1 MLGIIEGF
9 YGRPWSWTERREM
22 SNALAAAGM
31 DTYVYAPKDDPLHR
45 AEWRT
50 PYPDEVHREFARLV
64 EHGGLR
70 VGFTVSPGLSIDAT
84 SARDR
89 DALRTKFLQVMDVGV
104 SLVGVLFD
112 DLEPADGLGEVHGEL
127 TSWLRAALPTHVELF
142 VVPLHYTGT
151 SAPPY
156 LTELA
161 RRVPEEVAIGWT
173 GRHVVNRTV
182 TIADATA
189 WSAAMAG
196 RRPLLWDNTPV
207 NDALMVDHLFTG
219 PLRGREPGLAAH
231 LHGYLAN
238 PSVQPRASLP
248 ALLSAAAWCRG
259 EDPAAAWRGAA
270 GADLVVLE
278 GCDGA
283 VPAALATAGL
293 GGDRDALERL
303 EGWFAAAERATVG
316 GLDEAVRPWVD
327 QLVAEAAVGKVAVQL
342 LLADPEEARRVAPL
356 LHVMWPPLRHARHQV
371 LGGRG
376 ALLPALGQDEQSR
389 WVASGESFV
398 EPANVVDRLVAALF
412 ARLDAPVAP

>member
-9 YGRPWSWTERREM
+9 YGPPWSWQERREVA
-22 SNALAAAGM
+22 NTLAEAGM

-50 PYPDEVHREFARLV
+50 PYPDEVLREFAGLA

-89 DALRTKFLQVMDVGV
+89 DTLLAKFRQVIDVGIT
-104 SLVGVLFD
+104 LVGVLFD
-112 DLEPADGLGEVHGEL
+112 DLEPAEGLGGVHGEL
-127 TSWLRAALPTHVELF
+127 TAWLRDRLPAHVELF

-156 LTELA
+156 LTDLA
-161 RRVPEEVAIGWT
+161 RRIPEEVAIGWT
-173 GRHVVNRTV
+173 GRYVVNPTV
-182 TIADATA
+182 TVADADA
-189 WSAAMAG
+189 WSRALDG

-207 NDALMVDHLFTG
+207 NDALMADHLFTG
-219 PLRGREPGLAAH
+219 PLRGREPGLPAH

-238 PSVQPRASLP
+238 PMVQPRASLP
-248 ALLSAAAWCRG
+248 ALVSAAAWWRG
-259 EDPAAAWRGAA
+259 DDADAAWRSAA
-270 GADLVVLE
+270 GADRLVLE

-293 GGDRDALERL
+293 AGDHDALVRL
-303 EGWFAAAERATVG
+303 EQWFSEAEHASVG
-316 GLDEAVRPWVD
+316 GLDEAVGPWVE
-327 QLVAEAAVGKVAVQL
+327 QLAAEAAVGRVVVQL
-342 LLADPEEARRVAPL
+342 LRADRDELRRVAPL
-356 LHVMWPPLRHARHQV
+356 LHVMWPPVRRSRHQV

-376 ALLPALGQDEQSR
+376 GLLPCLGQDEQSR
-389 WVASGESFV
+389 WVAAGESFV
-398 EPANVVDRLVAALF
+398 APANVVDRLVAELF
-412 ARLDAPVAP
+412 ARLDEPDRA